1 MFKLHPTIWR
11 VIPRKRAVE
20 TTEAANAVAF
30 LLSPRSSG
38 VNAQRIVI
46 DAGMSINYFDRE
58 LIERAMRP

>member
-1 MFKLHPTIWR
+1 
-11 VIPRKRAVE
+11 A
-20 TTEAANAVAF
+20 EAANAVAF

-58 LIERAMRP
+58 LVEQAMRP